1 VCNTRSLEASF
12 AGGGSRL
19 EVHVLVSQLLGLAA
33 GKGCRASVY
42 ADDTS
47 FHLGKWTDSLSKSL
61 QRDFNSRQ
69 RLLLDNKWVLNPK
82 ETEAVSYRTDGK
94 LKRMETRDFA

>member
-1 VCNTRSLEASF
+1 MCNTRSLKASF

-69 RLLLDNKWVLNPK
+69 RWLLVING
-82 ETEAVSYRTDGK
+82 Y
-94 LKRMETRDFA
+94 